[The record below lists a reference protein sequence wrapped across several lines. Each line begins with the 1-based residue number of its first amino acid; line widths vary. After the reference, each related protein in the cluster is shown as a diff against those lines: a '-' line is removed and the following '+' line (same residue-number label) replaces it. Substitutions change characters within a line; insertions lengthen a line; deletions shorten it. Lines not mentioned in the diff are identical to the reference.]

1 MAENE
6 RTGAQVIVDAIEQQ
20 GVKYVF
26 GIPGGVAIPIYD
38 ALVGRPIKLILTRH
52 EQGATHMA
60 DGFARAS
67 GKPGVVIVTSG
78 PGATN
83 TITGLFTAHMDSV
96 PIIVITGQAKTENLG
111 MDAFQEAD
119 VYGISMPVVKHS
131 FLVKDIVD
139 LPRVLR
145 ESFHLCQTG
154 RPGPVL
160 IDVPVDIANS
170 RIRTAL
176 DEPLQLPGY
185 AVPGPGDPAEIARA
199 ARLLA
204 RARKPVLLV
213 GHGVVVSGAEG
224 AVRALAE
231 KLRIPVVNT
240 LLGKGGFPE
249 THELSLGML
258 GMHGTAYANKAV
270 SECDLIMSIGS
281 RWDDRITGRIPDFC
295 PGAVKIHVDI
305 DPAEMNKVFPVDC
318 SIVGDARLVIEAL
331 LREVREGDT
340 QSWVA
345 KVARWK
351 RQYPLRFHRG
361 GGLKA
366 QAVIQT
372 LYELTR
378 GQAIV
383 VTDVGQHQM
392 WTAQFYRISE
402 RFQWLSSGGAGTMG
416 YGFPAA
422 IGAQFAR
429 PDRQVVAVV
438 GDGGFQMTMYELAT
452 AAIHKLPVKVI
463 VMNNRYLGMV
473 RQWQNMFYSNRLSGV
488 DLVGSPDF
496 VRLARSFGVRAFR
509 IRRTA
514 DIRRVLTQ
522 ALEYNDGPCLIDA
535 VVEKEDNVFPM
546 IPAGASLGEMLL
558 EPPKSAARKAP
569 AGAQAQAAAN
579 PGGGPRGNPANGGAS

>member
-1 MAENE
+1 MSEQE

-20 GVKYVF
+20 GVQYVF

-38 ALVGRPIKLILTRH
+38 ALVGRPIKLVLTRH

-96 PIIVITGQAKTENLG
+96 PMIVITGQATTDNLG

-131 FLVKDIVD
+131 FLVRNIAE

-145 ESFHLCQTG
+145 ESFYLSQTG

-160 IDVPVDIANS
+160 IDVPKDVS
-170 RIRTAL
+170 TGRIRTDL
-176 DEPLQLPGY
+176 NEPLQLPGY
-185 AVPGPGDPAEIARA
+185 TVPGPGDPQRIALAAE
-199 ARLLA
+199 LLQ
-204 RARKPVLLV
+204 RARRPVLLV
-213 GHGVVVSGAEG
+213 GHGVVVSGAQE
-224 AVRALAE
+224 AVRSLAE
-231 KLRIPVVNT
+231 KLHLPVVNT

-249 THELSLGML
+249 THELSLGMV

-305 DPAEMNKVFPVDC
+305 DPAEIDKVFPMDC
-318 SIVGDARLVIEAL
+318 AIVGDARLVAEAL
-331 LREVREGDT
+331 VAQAQPGDT
-340 QSWVA
+340 ESWLTR
-345 KVARWK
+345 VARWK
-351 RQYPLRFHRG
+351 RRYPLRYHRG

-366 QAVIQT
+366 QAVIQA
-372 LYELTR
+372 LYELTA
-378 GQAIV
+378 GKAIV

-402 RFQWLSSGGAGTMG
+402 RFQWISSGGAGTMG
-416 YGFPAA
+416 FGFPAA

-452 AAIHKLPVKVI
+452 AAVHKLPVKVI

-496 VRLARSFGVRAFR
+496 VRLAQSFGVRAFR

-514 DIRRVLTQ
+514 DIRRVLSR
-522 ALEYNDGPCLIDA
+522 ALEYNEGPCLIDA

-558 EPPKSAARKAP
+558 EPPRRPSRAEPSSEPAAVSVVT
-569 AGAQAQAAAN
+569 
-579 PGGGPRGNPANGGAS
+579 PGGVG